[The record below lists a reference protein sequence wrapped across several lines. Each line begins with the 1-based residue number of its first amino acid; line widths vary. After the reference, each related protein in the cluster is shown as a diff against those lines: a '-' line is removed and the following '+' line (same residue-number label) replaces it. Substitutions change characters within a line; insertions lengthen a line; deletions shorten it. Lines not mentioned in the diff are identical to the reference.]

1 MERFKSYIAEFKV
14 EYPDAKKTLGIPR
27 DKMPQVKSKDYDEL
41 IAFLKKRNIRMA
53 KKKIKANQL
62 KATQSNF
69 NTDKIVQA
77 VDKYKT
83 LATAKPIIVSSDGY
97 VIDGHHRW
105 LGAVNVGGDI
115 SIMQASVKAKELLDA
130 INDFPKTFNKT
141 IDQT

>member
-14 EYPDAKKTLGIPR
+14 EYPDAKSTLGIPR
-27 DKMPQVKSKDYDEL
+27 DEMPQVKSKDYDEL
-41 IAFLKKRNIRMA
+41 IAFLKKKKIRMT
-53 KKKIKANQL
+53 KKTIKAKGL

-69 NTDKIVQA
+69 NVDKITQA

-115 SIMQASVKAKELLDA
+115 AIMQASVKAKELLDA
-130 INDFPKTFNKT
+130 INEFPKTFRKN
-141 IDQT
+141 INQT

>member
-1 MERFKSYIAEFKV
+1 MRFRTYITEFKV

-41 IAFLKKRNIRMA
+41 IAFLKKR
-53 KKKIKANQL
+53 KIKMTKRKVKAKDL

-69 NTDKIVQA
+69 NVDKITQA

-115 SIMQASVKAKELLDA
+115 AIMQASVKAKELMDA
-130 INDFPKTFNKT
+130 INQFPKTFNKN
-141 IDQT
+141 INQT

>member
-1 MERFKSYIAEFKV
+1 MKRFSLYIAELKV

-27 DKMPQVKSKDYDEL
+27 DRMPQVKSKDYDEL
-41 IAFLKKRNIRMA
+41 ITFLKKRKIRMA

-69 NTDKIVQA
+69 NKDKIVQA

>member
-1 MERFKSYIAEFKV
+1 MKRFSSYIAELKV

-27 DKMPQVKSKDYDEL
+27 DRMPQVKSKDYDEL
-41 IAFLKKRNIRMA
+41 IAFLKKRKIRMA

-69 NTDKIVQA
+69 NKDKIVQA

>member
-1 MERFKSYIAEFKV
+1 MRFKSYIREFKV
-14 EYPDAKKTLGIPR
+14 EYPDSKKTLGIPR

-41 IAFLKKRNIRMA
+41 VSFLKK
-53 KKKIKANQL
+53 KKISMTKRKVKAKDL

-69 NTDKIVQA
+69 NVDKITQA
-77 VDKYKT
+77 VAKYKT
-83 LATAKPIIVSSDGY
+83 LAQAKPIIVSSDGF

-130 INDFPKTFNKT
+130 INQFPKTFNKN
-141 IDQT
+141 INQT